1 MLYKSAMG
9 SQTKDNFMYENGYG
23 SQRNRVRIMPKSTS
37 PISGWNGKGNES
49 PKRELKLLSVIT
61 VSCAS
66 QIPKANEETNK
77 QTNKQK
83 TRHHLRKPS
92 ENPNVRQTKLSPQV
106 VNEFIE
112 KSGRTI
118 N

>member
-1 MLYKSAMG
+1 MG

-66 QIPKANEETNK
+66 QKPKANEETNK
-77 QTNKQK
+77 QINKKQGI
-83 TRHHLRKPS
+83 TS
-92 ENPNVRQTKLSPQV
+92 ENLPKNPNVRQTKLSPQV

>member
-1 MLYKSAMG
+1 MVTYDCFHVLKVVILSLKLIMLCKSAMG

-23 SQRNRVRIMPKSTS
+23 SQRNKVRIMPKSTS

-66 QIPKANEETNK
+66 QKPKANEETNK
-77 QTNKQK
+77 QK
-83 TRHHLRKPS
+83 TRHHS
-92 ENPNVRQTKLSPQV
+92 ENLPKILM
-106 VNEFIE
+106 
-112 KSGRTI
+112 
-118 N
+118 